1 MKIQTNKHMKKSAF
15 VFILALSAAMAVH
28 AQKFAYV
35 DTQYILDNI
44 PEFAEAQTQLDEI
57 SNQWQKEIEA
67 NLADVDKMYKD
78 YQTQSVL
85 LPDDLKKKKEQEIV
99 EKEKEAK
106 NLQRTRFGKDGDLFK
121 KRQEL
126 VKPIQEKVY
135 NAIQEIATN
144 NNYAVIFDK
153 GGSLTM
159 MYANPKYDISDEV
172 LDHLGASLNNRKG
185 KSKPGTPTAGA
196 SSGSKSSSP
205 GSGVSPGGD
214 AGGRPGGDAREAPQG
229 GSFESKEPK
238 K

>member
-1 MKIQTNKHMKKSAF
+1 MKKWI
-15 VFILALSAAMAVH
+15 FICMLLVAPVIMLQ

-44 PEFAEAQTQLDEI
+44 PEFAEAQSQLDEI
-57 SNQWQKEIEA
+57 SGNWQKEIEA
-67 NLADVDKMYKD
+67 KFAEVDKMYKD

-99 EKEKEAK
+99 DKEKDAK
-106 NLQRTRFGKDGDLFK
+106 TLQRSRFGKDGDLFK

-126 VKPIQEKVY
+126 VKPIQEKIY
-135 NAIQEIATN
+135 NAIQELAN
-144 NNYAVIFDK
+144 SNNYAVVFDK

-172 LDHLGASLNNRKG
+172 LDHLGASMGSRKG
-185 KSKPGTPTAGA
+185 KSKAAETP
-196 SSGSKSSSP
+196 SSGSK
-205 GSGVSPGGD
+205 GGAAASGQD
-214 AGGRPGGDAREAPQG
+214 TKEL
-229 GSFESKEPK
+229 KEPK

>member
-1 MKIQTNKHMKKSAF
+1 MKKIALVLIVALLAVFSA
-15 VFILALSAAMAVH
+15 H

-44 PEFAEAQTQLDEI
+44 PEFAEAQSQLDEI

-67 NLADVDKMYKD
+67 KLAEVEKMYKD

-99 EKEKEAK
+99 DKEKEAK
-106 NLQRTRFGKDGDLFK
+106 NLQKTRFGKDGDLFK

-135 NAIQEIATN
+135 NAIQELATN
-144 NNYAVIFDK
+144 NSYAVVFDK

-172 LDHLGASLNNRKG
+172 LDHLGASLSNRKG
-185 KSKPGTPTAGA
+185 KSKPGTSPTAT
-196 SSGSKSSSP
+196 SPGSKST
-205 GSGVSPGGD
+205 SGTSTSPGGD
-214 AGGRPGGDAREAPQG
+214 ASTRPGGDVRETPKG
-229 GSFESKEPK
+229 GGLESKEPK

>member
-1 MKIQTNKHMKKSAF
+1 
-15 VFILALSAAMAVH
+15 MAGMMQ

-44 PEFAEAQTQLDEI
+44 PEFAEAQAQLDEI
-57 SNQWQKEIEA
+57 SSEWQKEIEA
-67 NLADVDKMYKD
+67 KFAEVDKMYKD

-85 LPDDLKKKKEQEIV
+85 LPEDMKKKKEQEIIDR
-99 EKEKEAK
+99 EKDAK
-106 NLQRTRFGKDGDLFK
+106 SLQRTRFGKDGDLFK

-135 NAIQEIATN
+135 NAIQEIANN
-144 NNYAVIFDK
+144 NNYAVVFDK

-172 LDHLGASLNNRKG
+172 LDDLGASLGGRKSKG
-185 KSKPGTPTAGA
+185 KS
-196 SSGSKSSSP
+196 SGSYSP
-205 GSGVSPGGD
+205 AGNSGERQD
-214 AGGRPGGDAREAPQG
+214 NQL
-229 GSFESKEPK
+229 KEGK

>member
-1 MKIQTNKHMKKSAF
+1 MKK
-15 VFILALSAAMAVH
+15 VFFLIVVFSFTAMMIQ

-44 PEFAEAQTQLDEI
+44 PEFTEAQAQLDEL
-57 SNQWQKEIEA
+57 SVQWQKEIEA
-67 NLADVDKMYKD
+67 KLAEVDKMYKD

-85 LPDDLKKKKEQEIV
+85 LPDDMKKKKEQEIV

-126 VKPIQEKVY
+126 VKPIQEKIY
-135 NAIQEIATN
+135 NAIQELSTS
-144 NNYAVIFDK
+144 NNYAVVFDK

-159 MYANPKYDISDEV
+159 MYANPKYDISDDV
-172 LDHLGASLNNRKG
+172 LDNLGANLNNRKG
-185 KSKPGTPTAGA
+185 KGKSSATPTSAPKP
-196 SSGSKSSSP
+196 SGTNDGKN
-205 GSGVSPGGD
+205 SGTGG
-214 AGGRPGGDAREAPQG
+214 GTERR
-229 GSFESKEPK
+229 EPK

>member
-1 MKIQTNKHMKKSAF
+1 MKKQ
-15 VFILALSAAMAVH
+15 ILILTVMMVVTLMVQ

-44 PEFAEAQTQLDEI
+44 PEFTEAQAQLDEI

-67 NLADVDKMYKD
+67 KLAEVDKMYKD
-78 YQTQSVL
+78 YQTQAVL
-85 LPDDLKKKKEQEIV
+85 LPDDMKKKKEQEIV
-99 EKEKEAK
+99 DKEKEAK

-126 VKPIQEKVY
+126 VKPIQEKIY
-135 NAIQEIATN
+135 NAIQELSNT
-144 NNYAVIFDK
+144 NNYAVVFDK

-172 LDHLGASLNNRKG
+172 LDNLGASMNNRKPKG
-185 KSKPGTPTAGA
+185 KSASVQPSGAKAGNSGESDGMAPSGDKTGTVKPRQ
-196 SSGSKSSSP
+196 GS
-205 GSGVSPGGD
+205 D
-214 AGGRPGGDAREAPQG
+214 TEY
-229 GSFESKEPK
+229 KEPK